1 MAQVILDQSALPGK
15 ATTGQF
21 PAGRVYGADMTVL
34 SDVTRDVQHG
44 LRLLRRA
51 PGFTAVVLT
60 ILAVA
65 IGASVTTFSIVD
77 AWLLRP
83 LTFPDPSRL
92 VVGLAAQRDQPTEP
106 AVFLFYRSY
115 LGFKEQSRSLAN
127 VSATFR
133 RGYLVTGRGDASS
146 VIGMAVSDEFFST
159 MGVAP
164 LVGRALDS
172 RDVGH
177 APVTMLSY
185 GFWQQQFGGARDVI
199 GTTVT
204 LNGEPHEIVGV
215 MPAGFDVRML
225 EQPRGAQLWTLIKAG
240 EGGYEATGTGPV
252 ALYAR
257 LRHDTTLAAAQAELN
272 QLQQRLEAPFPEP
285 QRLSQFPVLLTRLQ
299 DDNTRTIRATL
310 ITVIVAV
317 GCLLLIACM
326 NVGTLVLGRGL
337 ARLQEAAVRA
347 ALGSGYGRLVRQF
360 LIESLLLAL
369 LGGAAGLAVAAVSVR
384 LFVAWDPLG
393 MLPASSIDINVRV
406 LLATAAI
413 VGLAVIIAG
422 LVPAL
427 RIAAA
432 DPQHTLRAS
441 GDRRA
446 TARGQRAQTLLLGTQ
461 LAISLT
467 LLVMTSLLGQTFVT
481 LTRAPLG
488 FQPSNLAVV
497 DLHIPVGPD
506 SFRQTAAT
514 ERRDLYDRVAAR
526 IQAIPGVQRVAA
538 STSPPLFSGGL
549 VTVRTSRDTTQMPN
563 RYSAQDVTSTFFETL
578 AMPVIA
584 GRAFDSRDSS
594 ASPRVVIVNELA
606 ARQLFTSS
614 RQAIGRQLFIDQ
626 QEPREVV
633 GVVGNTASV
642 FFNTLEWQA
651 NPIVYVPASQ
661 GFAAI
666 ANPERR
672 TFGLSLHVRSSRPLG
687 LGELRRAAASVDSR
701 VAITAMEAAETSVAR
716 ATQQPRFRMTLLAWF
731 SIASLLLTA
740 VGVYGLVAQN
750 VERRAREIGIRVAL
764 GARAMLVVRMV
775 ARSAI
780 TTAAAG
786 ALAGCV
792 AALALGG
799 ALTSVIYGV
808 DARDPASMLSA
819 AAVLLGVALLAA
831 LVPALRATRIDPIQV
846 LRSE

>member
-1 MAQVILDQSALPGK
+1 
-15 ATTGQF
+15 
-21 PAGRVYGADMTVL
+21 MTFL
-34 SDVTRDVQHG
+34 SDLTRDLQYG

-65 IGASVTTFSIVD
+65 IGASVTVFSIVD

-83 LTFPDPSRL
+83 LPFPDANRL
-92 VVGLAAQRDQPTEP
+92 VVGLAAQRDRPTEP

-115 LGFKEQSRSLAN
+115 LGFKEQSQSFAN
-127 VSATFR
+127 VSAAFR
-133 RGYLVTGRGDASS
+133 RDYLVTGRGDASS
-146 VIGMAVSDEFFST
+146 VVGMAVSDEFFAT
-159 MGVAP
+159 MAVAP
-164 LVGRALDS
+164 LVGRTLDS
-172 RDVGH
+172 RDVGR
-177 APVTMLSY
+177 APVTVLSY
-185 GFWQQQFGGARDVI
+185 GFWQQQFGGFPDVI
-199 GTTVT
+199 GTIVT

-240 EGGYEATGTGPV
+240 ADGYDAAGTGPV

-257 LRHDTTLAAAQAELN
+257 LRQDTALASAQAELN
-272 QLQQRLEAPFPEP
+272 QLQQRLEAPFPES
-285 QRLSQFPVLLTRLQ
+285 QRLSQFPLLLTRLQ

-360 LIESLLLAL
+360 LSESLLIAL
-369 LGGAAGLAVAAVSVR
+369 LGGVAGLALAAVSIR
-384 LFVAWDPLG
+384 FFVVWDPLG
-393 MLPASSIDINVRV
+393 MLPASSIDINVRA
-406 LLATAAI
+406 LLATIAI
-413 VGLAVIIAG
+413 VALAVIIAG

-432 DPQHTLRAS
+432 DPQRTLRSS
-441 GDRRA
+441 GDRGSTR
-446 TARGQRAQTLLLGTQ
+446 RGQRAQTLLLGTQ
-461 LAISLT
+461 LAMSLT

-497 DLHIPVGPD
+497 DLHLPLDPD
-506 SFRQTAAT
+506 ASRQTVSS
-514 ERRDLYDRVAAR
+514 ERLDLYDRVAAR
-526 IQAIPGVQRVAA
+526 IQEIPGVQRVAA

-549 VTVRTSRDTTQMPN
+549 VSVRTKRDTTQAPN
-563 RYSAQDVTSTFFETL
+563 RFNAQDVTISFFETL

-584 GRAFDSRDSS
+584 GRAFDRRDSS

-606 ARQLFTSS
+606 ARRLFMTP
-614 RQAIGRQLFIDQ
+614 REAIGRLLFID
-626 QEPREVV
+626 QEPREVI

-642 FFNTLEWQA
+642 FFNTLEWQT

-661 GFAAI
+661 GFSAI
-666 ANPERR
+666 TNPEQR
-672 TFGLSLHVRSSRPLG
+672 TFGLSLHVRSSRPLA
-687 LGELRRAAASVDSR
+687 LAEIRRAAASVDSR
-701 VAITAMEAAETSVAR
+701 LAITAMEAAETSVAK

-731 SIASLLLTA
+731 SIGSLLLTA
-740 VGVYGLVAQN
+740 IGVYGLVAQT
-750 VERRAREIGIRVAL
+750 VERRAREIGIRIAL
-764 GARAMLVVRMV
+764 GAQAMLVVRMV
-775 ARSAI
+775 ARGAI
-780 TTAAAG
+780 ATAVAG

-799 ALTSVIYGV
+799 TLTSVIYGV
-808 DARDPASMLSA
+808 DARDPASMLV
-819 AAVLLGVALLAA
+819 AVGALLGIALLAA
-831 LVPALRATRIDPIQV
+831 VIPALRATRIDPIRV

>member
-1 MAQVILDQSALPGK
+1 
-15 ATTGQF
+15 
-21 PAGRVYGADMTVL
+21 MTFL
-34 SDVTRDVQHG
+34 SELTRDLQYG

-65 IGASVTTFSIVD
+65 IGASVTVFSIVD

-83 LTFPDPSRL
+83 LPFPDADRL
-92 VVGLAAQRDQPTEP
+92 VVGLAAQRDRPTEP

-115 LGFKEQSRSLAN
+115 LGFKEQSQSFAN
-127 VSATFR
+127 VSAAFR
-133 RGYLVTGRGDASS
+133 RDYLVTGRGDASS
-146 VIGMAVSDEFFST
+146 VVGMAVSDEFFAT
-159 MGVAP
+159 MAVAP
-164 LVGRALDS
+164 LVGRTLDS
-172 RDVGH
+172 RDVGR
-177 APVTMLSY
+177 APVTVLSY
-185 GFWQQQFGGARDVI
+185 GFWQQQFGGFPDVI
-199 GTTVT
+199 GTIVT

-240 EGGYEATGTGPV
+240 ADGYDAAGTGPV

-257 LRHDTTLAAAQAELN
+257 LRQDTALASAQAELN
-272 QLQQRLEAPFPEP
+272 QLQQRLEAPFPES
-285 QRLSQFPVLLTRLQ
+285 QRLSQFAVLLTRLQ

-360 LIESLLLAL
+360 LSESLLIAL
-369 LGGAAGLAVAAVSVR
+369 LGGVAGLALAAVSIR
-384 LFVAWDPLG
+384 FFVVWDPLG
-393 MLPASSIDINVRV
+393 MLPASSIDINVRA
-406 LLATAAI
+406 LLATIAI
-413 VGLAVIIAG
+413 VALAVIIAG

-432 DPQHTLRAS
+432 DPQRALRSS
-441 GDRRA
+441 GDRGSTR
-446 TARGQRAQTLLLGTQ
+446 RGQRAQTLLLGTQ
-461 LAISLT
+461 LAMSLT

-497 DLHIPVGPD
+497 DLHLPLDPD
-506 SFRQTAAT
+506 ASRQTVSS
-514 ERRDLYDRVAAR
+514 ERLDLYDRVAAR
-526 IQAIPGVQRVAA
+526 IQEIPGVQRVAA

-549 VTVRTSRDTTQMPN
+549 VSVRTKRDTTQAPDHFN
-563 RYSAQDVTSTFFETL
+563 AQDVTISFFETL

-584 GRAFDSRDSS
+584 GRAFDRRDSS

-606 ARQLFTSS
+606 ARRLFMTP
-614 RQAIGRQLFIDQ
+614 REAIGRLLFIDQ
-626 QEPREVV
+626 QPPREVI

-642 FFNTLEWQA
+642 FFNTLEWQT

-661 GFAAI
+661 GFSAI
-666 ANPERR
+666 TNPEQR
-672 TFGLSLHVRSSRPLG
+672 TFGLSLHVRSSRPLA
-687 LGELRRAAASVDSR
+687 LAEIRRAAASVDSR
-701 VAITAMEAAETSVAR
+701 LAITAMEAAETSVGK

-731 SIASLLLTA
+731 SIGSLLLTA
-740 VGVYGLVAQN
+740 IGVYGLVAQT
-750 VERRAREIGIRVAL
+750 VERRAREIGIRIAL
-764 GARAMLVVRMV
+764 GAQAMLVVRMV
-775 ARSAI
+775 ARGAI
-780 TTAAAG
+780 ATAVAG

-799 ALTSVIYGV
+799 TLTSVIYGV
-808 DARDPASMLSA
+808 DARDPASMLV
-819 AAVLLGVALLAA
+819 AVGALLGIALLAA
-831 LVPALRATRIDPIQV
+831 VIPALRATRIDPIRV

>member
-1 MAQVILDQSALPGK
+1 
-15 ATTGQF
+15 
-21 PAGRVYGADMTVL
+21 MTFL
-34 SDVTRDVQHG
+34 SDLTGDLQHG

-51 PGFTAVVLT
+51 PGFTTVVLT

-65 IGASVTTFSIVD
+65 IGASVTVFSIVD

-83 LTFPDPSRL
+83 LTFPDANRL
-92 VVGLAAQRDQPTEP
+92 VVGLAAQRDRPTEP

-115 LGFKEQSRSLAN
+115 LGFREQSQSLAS
-127 VSATFR
+127 VSAAFR

-146 VIGMAVSDEFFST
+146 VLGMVVSEEFFST

-164 LVGRALDS
+164 LVGRAIDS
-172 RDVGH
+172 RDVGK
-177 APVTMLSY
+177 APVTVLSY
-185 GFWQQQFGGARDVI
+185 GFWEQHFGGARDVI
-199 GTTVT
+199 GTTVM

-240 EGGYEATGTGPV
+240 EGGYDAAGMGPV

-257 LRHDTTLAAAQAELN
+257 LHAGTTLAGAQAELN

-360 LIESLLLAL
+360 LTESLLVAV
-369 LGGAAGLAVAAVSVR
+369 LGGAAGLAVAALSVR
-384 LFVAWDPLG
+384 FFVTWDPLG
-393 MLPASSIDINVRV
+393 MLPATSIDINVRA
-406 LLATAAI
+406 LLATIAI

-432 DPQHTLRAS
+432 DPQHALRSS
-441 GDRRA
+441 GDGGA
-446 TARGQRAQTLLLGTQ
+446 TGRGQRAQTLLLGTQ
-461 LAISLT
+461 LAVSLT
-467 LLVMTSLLGQTFVT
+467 LLVMASLLGQTFVT

-488 FQPSNLAVV
+488 FEPSNLAVV
-497 DLHIPVGPD
+497 NLHIPLDADASRRTV
-506 SFRQTAAT
+506 SS
-514 ERRDLYDRVAAR
+514 ERLDRYDRVAAR
-526 IQAIPGVQRVAA
+526 IQTIPGVQRVAA

-549 VTVRTSRDTTQMPN
+549 VSVRKTSDTTQTPH
-563 RYSAQDVTSTFFETL
+563 RFSAQDVTSTFFETL
-578 AMPVIA
+578 AIPVIA
-584 GRAFDSRDSS
+584 GRAFDGRDST
-594 ASPRVVIVNELA
+594 ASPRVVIINELA
-606 ARQLFTSS
+606 ARQLFMSPGE
-614 RQAIGRQLFIDQ
+614 AIGRQLFIDQ
-626 QEPREVV
+626 QEPRDVI

-642 FFNTLEWQA
+642 FFNTLEWQT

-666 ANPERR
+666 TNPEQR
-672 TFGLSLHVRSSRPLG
+672 TFGLSLHVRSSRPLT
-687 LGELRRAAASVDSR
+687 LAEIRRAAASVDSR
-701 VAITAMEAAETSVAR
+701 VAITAMEAAETSVAK
-716 ATQQPRFRMTLLAWF
+716 ATQQPRVRMTLLGWF

-764 GARAMLVVRMV
+764 GARAMLLVGTAVRG
-775 ARSAI
+775 AI
-780 TTAAAG
+780 ATAVAG

-808 DARDPASMLSA
+808 DARDPASMVFA
-819 AAVLLGVALLAA
+819 VAVLLGVAGFAA
-831 LVPALRATRIDPIQV
+831 LVPALRVTRIDPIQV
-846 LRSE
+846 LRAE

>member
-1 MAQVILDQSALPGK
+1 
-15 ATTGQF
+15 
-21 PAGRVYGADMTVL
+21 MTFL
-34 SDVTRDVQHG
+34 SDVTRDLQHG

-65 IGASVTTFSIVD
+65 IGASVTVFSVVD

-83 LTFPDPSRL
+83 LTFPDANRL
-92 VVGLAAQRDQPTEP
+92 VVGLAAQRDRPTEP

-115 LGFKEQSRSLAN
+115 LGFKERSHSLAS
-127 VSATFR
+127 VSAAFR
-133 RGYLVTGRGDASS
+133 RGYLVTGRGDAAS
-146 VIGMAVSDEFFST
+146 VLGMVVSDEFFST

-172 RDVGH
+172 RDVGR
-177 APVTMLSY
+177 APVTVLSY

-240 EGGYEATGTGPV
+240 EGGYDAAGMGPV

-257 LRHDTTLAAAQAELN
+257 LRHETTLASAQAELN

-360 LIESLLLAL
+360 LTESLLLAL
-369 LGGAAGLAVAAVSVR
+369 LGGVAGLAVAAVSVR
-384 LFVAWDPLG
+384 LFVTWDPIG
-393 MLPASSIDINVRV
+393 MLPATSIDINVRA
-406 LLATAAI
+406 LLATVAI
-413 VGLAVIIAG
+413 VGLAVIMAG

-432 DPQHTLRAS
+432 DPQHALRSS
-441 GDRRA
+441 GDRGA
-446 TARGQRAQTLLLGTQ
+446 TGRGQRAQTLLLGTQ
-461 LAISLT
+461 LAVSLT

-481 LTRAPLG
+481 LTRASLG

-497 DLHIPVGPD
+497 DLHIPLDADAPRGTV
-506 SFRQTAAT
+506 SS
-514 ERRDLYDRVAAR
+514 ERLDLYDRVTAR

-549 VTVRTSRDTTQMPN
+549 VSVRTSRDTTQMPN
-563 RYSAQDVTSTFFETL
+563 RFSAQDVTSTFFETL

-584 GRAFDSRDSS
+584 GRAFDRRDSS

-606 ARQLFTSS
+606 ARQLFTSP
-614 RQAIGRQLFIDQ
+614 REAVGRQLFIDQ
-626 QEPREVV
+626 QEPREVI

-642 FFNTLEWQA
+642 FFNTLEWQT

-666 ANPERR
+666 TNPERR
-672 TFGLSLHVRSSRPLG
+672 TFGLSLHVRSSRPLA
-687 LGELRRAAASVDSR
+687 LAEIRRAAASVDSR
-701 VAITAMEAAETSVAR
+701 VAITAMEAAETSVAK

-740 VGVYGLVAQN
+740 VGVFGLVAQN

-775 ARSAI
+775 ARGAI
-780 TTAAAG
+780 ATAAVG
-786 ALAGCV
+786 ALVGCV

-808 DARDPASMLSA
+808 DARDPASMVLA
-819 AAVLLGVALLAA
+819 VAVLLGVALLAA
-831 LVPALRATRIDPIQV
+831 VVPALRATRIDPIQV